1 MKRAKSQN
9 SSDAGADPSTAAS
22 PSPSSTNITSTKRRR
37 NNPEECCVTCK
48 LRKAS
53 LVSLLAFDGKS
64 GDDPCDNCCRLKLKC
79 SFVHTV
85 VGLQPFDKVAR
96 ITPNGTVTEAGTLRK
111 RAQRACQQCHAH
123 KTKCSGDLPRCARCQ
138 LNDLPCE
145 YTPSK
150 RKFANLPRQSSA
162 ATTPTPQAVT
172 TSEEDSAPESR
183 NDTQTPTALDSA
195 LVLSPSCQDH
205 LLKREVILKHADVYF
220 EQLFHMPCMGFL
232 HAPTIYRLIEEDKL
246 PPALAAGICSITAD
260 FVSPGAAGCALALRC
275 NEQVEFFIIR
285 NSAFMSR
292 EYLVYH
298 LLATLYNWMS
308 GPLSKVWMFTAT
320 ASRLI
325 KCLQL
330 NYEPDLRPTQE
341 TYPEREIQRRS
352 VWQIYIIDHFLS
364 GGHDEHLLLPSSS
377 IHIRLPC
384 SDQVFR
390 DGLPSAMETLDK
402 NPSIPSN
409 VGDYSLD
416 ACHVRLLTIRSQVLR
431 ATKRFT
437 DSSQGQ
443 MLDPMRPEQFMEH
456 VNQYQTALYRFS
468 DTLPEH
474 LKLSVLNV
482 DAHVHRPDRPSFTML
497 HTWYCQTHIELYSF
511 SLHALKRATTHDSV
525 PWEFFLRS
533 HQDFLLRSQ
542 QQAVSYAI
550 CLAQTWEYSHQHI
563 ATTPST
569 SLKSGLVTVDWMIG
583 ACAVDVM
590 EVLLAA
596 RRYRL
601 YEDLRGNTSAQMC
614 FSKPIDDDLLAHL
627 ISNVM
632 KIVGDLAAYLPRVE
646 HYRNVIKDKLR
657 EFEDD
662 FNRDSHQG
670 SVKGEEQGVTPSPT
684 NLPGMDNVIPQT
696 RYREDVSAKSLTD
709 SACISNRY
717 LQKKSTSS
725 YEKSMSLNGV
735 SHIGDLPVIPYCL
748 RQAQDSSSEGP
759 FAPPTAGDFPPPRI
773 VDSPIHQT
781 FDASMAP
788 NMGPVFDATFRSA
801 LPVDSSLHGPIA
813 YSQCTIP
820 PDSPQI
826 GMPTQ
831 MPPYHTD
838 TSAFISPVS
847 SYAFHNEQP
856 HATWIQH
863 GQRMPHAY
871 S

>member
-9 SSDAGADPSTAAS
+9 SSDAGADPSTTAS

-53 LVSLLAFDGKS
+53 LVSLPAFEQSSKNYPEWHRYRGRD
-64 GDDPCDNCCRLKLKC
+64 
-79 SFVHTV
+79 
-85 VGLQPFDKVAR
+85 AA
-96 ITPNGTVTEAGTLRK
+96 EACPT
-111 RAQRACQQCHAH
+111 
-123 KTKCSGDLPRCARCQ
+123 
-138 LNDLPCE
+138 
-145 YTPSK
+145 
-150 RKFANLPRQSSA
+150 SA

-246 PPALAAGICSITAD
+246 SPALAAGICSITAD

-275 NEQVEFFIIR
+275 NEQVEFFILR

-292 EYLVYH
+292 DYLVYH

-308 GPLSKVWMFTAT
+308 GPLSKVWMLTAT

-511 SLHALKRATTHDSV
+511 SLHALKRSTTQDSV

-550 CLAQTWEYSHQHI
+550 CLAQTWDYSHQHI
-563 ATTPST
+563 ANTPST

-601 YEDLRGNTSAQMC
+601 YENLRGNTSAQMC
-614 FSKPIDDDLLAHL
+614 FSKTIDDDLLAHL

-646 HYRNVIKDKLR
+646 HYRNVIKDKLK

-662 FNRDSHQG
+662 FNGDSHQG
-670 SVKGEEQGVTPSPT
+670 SVKGEEQGVTSSPT

-696 RYREDVSAKSLTD
+696 G
-709 SACISNRY
+709 Y

-773 VDSPIHQT
+773 VDSPTHQT

-788 NMGPVFDATFRSA
+788 NLGPVFDTTFRSA

-813 YSQCTIP
+813 YGHCTIP
-820 PDSPQI
+820 PDSPQV

-856 HATWIQH
+856 QATWIQH